1 MHKKT
6 RIRITAQGVYY
17 VLVMFFILGGAIIR
31 EVNMLVLLS
40 GMLCGPLLLHW
51 RMVKASMCGLTVQ
64 RNAPAVV
71 TAGKPFQVDMKLT
84 NSRQRLGSW
93 AVKATDELLLHDGS
107 TSGLELDVVFDYVG
121 AQSDSTLSCYWQ
133 IPKRGKYSIGLR
145 RIETSFP
152 LGILRCFGAPMS
164 QTEIVVMPHQGHLTP
179 QWTNVIESDHHGLN
193 DANRRRGYSEGD
205 YYALRDWRSGDSTR
219 WIHWR
224 TTARVGDLM
233 VRQFEQQRDRA
244 VGVILDLHTSEQ
256 SGNRIDSNDELAE
269 ELAVSMASTIVRDLC
284 QWHGSQLNFSYAGE
298 TQNSWTS
305 VPSRAVDQEIQRKL
319 AMLRPSASND
329 LSTCAQW
336 LGGLNQPGLRV
347 VVISTRS
354 IDDALAANPDCSDL
368 SNALWVD
375 CTDHQRVLR
384 YFRPK
389 TSRSNNKHAESGVL
403 TTPVFEHAESMA

>member
-1 MHKKT
+1 MLKKA

-17 VLVMFFILGGAIIR
+17 VLVMLFILGGAIIR
-31 EVNMLVLLS
+31 EVNMLVLLA
-40 GMLCGPLLLHW
+40 GMLIGPVLLHW
-51 RMVKASMCGLTVQ
+51 RVVKTSIHGLAIQ
-64 RNAPAVV
+64 RSAPSVV
-71 TAGKPFQVDMKLT
+71 TAGQSFQVDITLT
-84 NSRQRLGSW
+84 NSRHRLGSW
-93 AVKATDELLLHDGS
+93 AIKATDCLLLHDGS
-107 TSGLELDVVFDYVG
+107 RSGLELDVVFDYVG
-121 AQSDSTLSCYWQ
+121 AQSDSTMSCYWQ
-133 IPKRGKYSIGLR
+133 IPKRGKYSIALGRL
-145 RIETSFP
+145 ETSFP
-152 LGILRCFGAPMS
+152 LGILRCFTSPVS
-164 QTEIVVMPHQGHLTP
+164 ESEVVVMPHQGHLTP

-244 VGVILDLHTSEQ
+244 VGVILDLHNPE
-256 SGNRIDSNDELAE
+256 DSNNRTESNEELAD

-305 VPSRAVDQEIQRKL
+305 VPSRAVDEEIQREL
-319 AMLRPSASND
+319 AILRSSVTND
-329 LSTCAQW
+329 LFTCAQW
-336 LGGLNQPGLRV
+336 LGGLNQPGLKI

-354 IDDALAANPDCSDL
+354 ITDALDANPDCSDL
-368 SNALWVD
+368 SNALWVN
-375 CTDHQRVLR
+375 CSDHQQVLR

-389 TSRSNNKHAESGVL
+389 TRRSTNKRAESGVL
-403 TTPVFEHAESMA
+403 TTPIFEGTESMV